1 MQNQREISSFPLP
14 PNYQSKLLSA
24 GYLIVDDLKDVKP
37 TELSEDLEISHEE
50 AMEILNCIHKNGTP
64 LKTVTSAGKTVSA
77 FDLLLK
83 EQNMQSIVTFSE
95 KLDSMLNG
103 GVPLGKITEF
113 CGAPGIGKT
122 QMCMQLAVDV
132 QIPECFGGVEGEAI
146 YIDTEGSF
154 IVERLQDIAEVTVCH
169 CQNLDTDGDSPVTF
183 TTDKVLNGIH
193 YFRCRDYVELLAII
207 HLLSELI
214 KDRPKVKLVIIDSI
228 AFHFRHD
235 FEDIRLRT
243 CLLTTIAQSLIQIA
257 NKHALAV
264 VLTNQMTTRIN
275 YSNNNYSSSSY
286 MNTSDTSQNMIPALG
301 ESWAHI
307 STIRIILYWKDNQR
321 KALLYKSP
329 EHKEDVVS
337 FQITMGGIRDVV
349 NRGPTE
355 EEPEHGVVAA
365 AEEPATKRQKTV

>member
-37 TELSEDLEISHEE
+37 SELSEDLEIRHEE
-50 AMEILNCIHKNGTP
+50 AMEILNCIHKNGAP
-64 LKTVTSAGKTVSA
+64 LKTVTSGGNTVSA

-83 EQNMQSIVTFSE
+83 EQNLQNIVTFSE
-95 KLDSMLNG
+95 KLDSMLSG
-103 GVPLGKITEF
+103 GIPLGKITEF

-154 IVERLQDIAEVTVCH
+154 IVERLQDIAEVTVRH
-169 CQNLDTDGDSPVTF
+169 CQNLNTEGDTPVTF
-183 TTDKVLNGIH
+183 TTDQVLNGIH

-214 KDRPKVKLVIIDSI
+214 KDRPKV
-228 AFHFRHD
+228 
-235 FEDIRLRT
+235 
-243 CLLTTIAQSLIQIA
+243 
-257 NKHALAV
+257 

-275 YSNNNYSSSSY
+275 NNSSSSY
-286 MNTSDTSQNMIPALG
+286 MNISDTTQNMVPALG

-349 NRGPTE
+349 NHDPTGK
-355 EEPEHGVVAA
+355 EPEHGVIAA

>member
-1 MQNQREISSFPLP
+1 MTYFNLVFSILAPS
-14 PNYQSKLLSA
+14 PN
-24 GYLIVDDLKDVKP
+24 
-37 TELSEDLEISHEE
+37 LEIRHEE
-50 AMEILNCIHKNGTP
+50 AMEILNCIHKNGAP
-64 LKTVTSAGKTVSA
+64 LKTVTSGGNTVSA

-83 EQNMQSIVTFSE
+83 EQNLQNIVTFSE
-95 KLDSMLNG
+95 KLDSMLSG
-103 GVPLGKITEF
+103 GIPLGKITEF

-154 IVERLQDIAEVTVCH
+154 IVERLQDIAEVTVRH
-169 CQNLDTDGDSPVTF
+169 CQNLNTEGDTPVTF
-183 TTDKVLNGIH
+183 TTDQVLNGIH

-257 NKHALAV
+257 NKHTLAV

-275 YSNNNYSSSSY
+275 NNSSSSY
-286 MNTSDTSQNMIPALG
+286 MNISDTTQNMVPALG

-349 NRGPTE
+349 NHDPTGK
-355 EEPEHGVVAA
+355 EPEHGVIAA